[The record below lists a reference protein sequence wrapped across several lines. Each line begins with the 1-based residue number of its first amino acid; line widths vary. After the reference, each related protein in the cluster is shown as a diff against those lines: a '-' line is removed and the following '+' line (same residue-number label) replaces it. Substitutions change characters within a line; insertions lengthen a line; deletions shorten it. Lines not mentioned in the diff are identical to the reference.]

1 MTLETR
7 VVALL
12 ELVEDDRRARCEA
25 IAVAAR
31 QRSDALLAEAHA
43 TARTQMREAFAVER
57 KRAAERLAAARAGLA
72 TRRRLYE
79 QQRAAALLAA
89 GLARLPDALRARW
102 RDDAARAAWVD
113 AVVRAAAAALPRDGW
128 RIAHP
133 DDWADAERAALAARL
148 AREHA
153 VAPAFT
159 GDGAIAAGLRIAAG
173 GNVIDGT
180 LAGLT
185 ADRAAI
191 GARLLGLV
199 EDVG

>member
-25 IAVAAR
+25 IAAAAR

-43 TARTQMREAFAVER
+43 TARTQVREAFAVER

-113 AVVRAAAAALPRDGW
+113 AVARAAAAALPRDGW

-133 DDWADAERAALAARL
+133 VDWADAERTALAARL
-148 AREHA
+148 AREP
-153 VAPAFT
+153 APAFA
-159 GDGAIAAGLRIAAG
+159 GDAAITAGLRVAAG
-173 GNVIDGT
+173 GIVVDGT